1 MKDRRTFVRTLA
13 LVAAL
18 VVALLLLAGN
28 ALAGMSSANYRLD
41 WYVVLT
47 GGGGGPTDSTNYA
60 ANFTIGQTAKGSSS
74 STNYAAG
81 LGYWYGAA
89 VEYRIYLPLVMK
101 DYS

>member
-1 MKDRRTFVRTLA
+1 MNTRRLLPLAIVLLCA
-13 LVAAL
+13 LV
-18 VVALLLLAGN
+18 LASN

-41 WYVVLT
+41 WYVLLT

-60 ANFTIGQTAKGSSS
+60 ANFTVGQTAIGAAD
-74 STNYAAG
+74 STNYEAG

-89 VEYRIYLPLVMK
+89 GGYEIYLPLILR